1 MFNLWV
7 QLKVTDKFTAAQW
20 AEIEGGHEMTPTKE
34 EPFSFLK
41 DIHES
46 RMTKDNGSS
55 RKLTYTDC
63 GERMYLTLLALET
76 MRQYPDF
83 QGYVYRYMKK
93 TSGFGLYKF
102 YRVMG
107 TDLYNFIYFLVGDD
121 SAQSKLKDPD
131 AAKKLKANTRLP
143 TADINRY
150 IEALAQN
157 RNPSAINQMFMKI
170 ETAINV
176 SNADY
181 KAIRR
186 NLVNFSR
193 LTKAEKRLV
202 STRLIF
208 AVRAKLRSSDI
219 IEDFEKFA
227 SIKDLE
233 KASVIDPEPTVS
245 RPDIATKPGDLAL
258 YRYLVGDK
266 NLALTKKFL
275 EAAKDGKAASSNMV
289 QAYLPAIEMIDDI
302 VQAGPGFV
310 QQLRVLHKR
319 AQKR

>member
-1 MFNLWV
+1 MSE
-7 QLKVTDKFTAAQW
+7 KYTAAQW
-20 AEIEGGHEMTPTKE
+20 AEIEGGHEMTPDSE
-34 EPFSFLK
+34 VAFSFLK
-41 DIHES
+41 DLHES

-55 RKLTYTDC
+55 QRLTYTDC
-63 GERMYLTLLALET
+63 GERMYLMLLVFET
-76 MRQYPDF
+76 MRNYPDF
-83 QGYVYRYMKK
+83 KGYVQRYAKK
-93 TSGFGLYKF
+93 TIGFDLYKF
-102 YRVMG
+102 YRIMG

-121 SAQSKLKDPD
+121 SAQDKLKDPD
-131 AAKKLKANTRLP
+131 KAKLLKKNTKLPIAA
-143 TADINRY
+143 INRY
-150 IEALAQN
+150 LRALAQGA
-157 RNPSAINQMFMKI
+157 NPITPGKMLMAIEGALNI
-170 ETAINV
+170 
-176 SNADY
+176 SNTDY

-186 NLVNFSR
+186 NIANFPR

-227 SIKDLE
+227 SVKNLE

-245 RPDIATKPGDLAL
+245 RPDIASKPGDLAL

-275 EAAKDGKAASSNMV
+275 EAAKDGKAASGMMV

-302 VQAGPGFV
+302 VQGGPAMV
-310 QQLRVLHKR
+310 QQLRALHKR
-319 AQKR
+319 AKRS

>member
-1 MFNLWV
+1 M
-7 QLKVTDKFTAAQW
+7 TDKFTAAQW

-34 EPFSFLK
+34 EPFAFLK

-55 RKLTYTDC
+55 QKLTYTDC
-63 GERMYLTLLALET
+63 GERAYLTLLALEA
-76 MRQYPDF
+76 MRNYPDF
-83 QGYVYRYMKK
+83 KGYVQRYCKK
-93 TSGFGLYKF
+93 TSGFELYKT
-102 YRVMG
+102 YRIMG
-107 TDLYNFIYFLVGDD
+107 TDLYNFIYFLVGDGK
-121 SAQSKLKDPD
+121 AQDKLKDPD
-131 AAKKLKANTRLP
+131 SARRMRASTKLP
-143 TADINRY
+143 TASINRY
-150 IEALAQN
+150 IQALAQGKEPSQAN
-157 RNPSAINQMFMKI
+157 TMFMAIESAIKVTN
-170 ETAINV
+170 
-176 SNADY
+176 SDY

-186 NLVNFSR
+186 NLANFAR
-193 LTKAEKRLV
+193 LTKADKRLI

-227 SIKDLE
+227 AVKNLE

-245 RPDIATKPGDLAL
+245 RPDIATKPSDLAL

-275 EAAKDGKAASSNMV
+275 EAAKDGKAASGMMV

-302 VQAGPGFV
+302 VQGGPAMV
-310 QQLRVLHKR
+310 QQLRALHKR
-319 AQKR
+319 AKKS

>member
-1 MFNLWV
+1 M
-7 QLKVTDKFTAAQW
+7 TEKFTAAQW
-20 AEIEGGHEMTPTKE
+20 AEIEGGHEVTPIKE
-34 EPFSFLK
+34 ESFSFLK

-46 RMTKDNGSS
+46 RMTKDNGNAK
-55 RKLTYTDC
+55 KLTYTDC

-83 QGYVYRYMKK
+83 RDYVQRYCKK
-93 TSGFGLYKF
+93 TAGFELYKT
-102 YRVMG
+102 YRIMG
-107 TDLYNFIYFLVGDD
+107 TDLYNFVYFLVGDG
-121 SAQSKLKDPD
+121 SAQDKLKDPES
-131 AAKKLKANTRLP
+131 AKRLKAKTKLP
-143 TADINRY
+143 TAAINRY
-150 IEALAQN
+150 INAVAQN
-157 RNPSAINQMFMKI
+157 KQPVQVNSMFMTI
-170 ETAINV
+170 EGAINV
-176 SNADY
+176 TNSDY

-186 NLVNFSR
+186 NLANFTR
-193 LTKAEKRLV
+193 LTKAEKRLI

-227 SIKDLE
+227 AIKNLE

-245 RPDIATKPGDLAL
+245 TPDIATRPSDLAL

-275 EAAKDGKAASSNMV
+275 EQAKDGKAASANMV

-302 VQAGPGFV
+302 VQAGPAMV
-310 QQLRVLHKR
+310 QQLRALHKR
-319 AQKR
+319 AKRS